1 MTSNGCEAKPPMNPD
16 MSDRAVTTRLKRV
29 EQLRR
34 LCLTLGRAKLLDKA
48 ETQTSAATLNH
59 QLFPPSD
66 SQSPTDTTT
75 QCKTQ

>member
-16 MSDRAVTTRLKRV
+16 MSDQAVTTRLKRV

-34 LCLTLGRAKLLDKA
+34 LCLALGRTVPLDKT
-48 ETQTSAATLNH
+48 ETQMTAPALNN
-59 QLFPPSD
+59 QLFPLLN

>member
-1 MTSNGCEAKPPMNPD
+1 MTSNGCEAKPLMNPD

-34 LCLTLGRAKLLDKA
+34 LCLALGRAEPLDKTEA
-48 ETQTSAATLNH
+48 QTGSATLSN
-59 QLFPPSD
+59 QLFPSSN